1 MVSYF
6 WGLEHRLSLLIL
18 GGNMSSTIHSRGVF
32 QLVALQSKV
41 WSTAVVVV
49 VLASR
54 GYLDVTSSLI
64 DATRLI
70 VERA

>member
-32 QLVALQSKV
+32 QLVALESEV
-41 WSTAVVVV
+41 WSTADVV